1 MADRHTRT
9 NPQQSDKAARQ
20 SKPKPAAPASAVESA
35 AVQRA
40 LDDPLAASPEAMLV
54 AQKVTGNR
62 AVSRL
67 IQTKLTVGPAG
78 DQYEQ
83 EADRVAGQ
91 VMAMPVQTQP
101 AVQRAPE
108 EEEELQMKPLAA
120 SITPLVQRVAIE
132 EEELQTKPIVQRAPE
147 EEEELQM
154 KPLVQRATI
163 EEEEVQTKPIVQRAP
178 EEEEELQMKPL
189 VQRAAIEE
197 EEVQTK
203 PIVQRAPEAEEELQM
218 KPLVQRAAIEEDE
231 LQTKPDIQRA
241 SGGAGFEVSG
251 DFEQQLATTR
261 GGGSPLPATVRNF
274 MEPRF
279 GADFSGVR
287 IHTGSQSAQLNRS
300 VSAQAFTLGQ
310 DIYLGEGKDD
320 VESSA
325 GKSLLAH
332 ELTHVVQQTGAVRRK
347 PVSPGIHAVPHGQVQ
362 RLITVEAFKA
372 QTYEGIFSGRGKTLK
387 AIEALI
393 AEYHSIRNPYGGELD
408 RAIAIVSQI
417 RELTRMWIDEHTGDS
432 ARTKRMAGMERFL
445 QQLEKHDIPPLEEAQ
460 KMKTG
465 QREQLPERVNS
476 PNEKVQKL
484 RARYEGNA
492 DSVFSKAAWMID
504 LAVPNKGES
513 SELEMEVQ
521 FPVDPSGVG
530 FIGGRLK
537 FEAERDEMVKVGC
550 EATLTGGG
558 KLPGGVELK
567 GELGGYFESSAKD
580 AATALKLVSY
590 ALYRRFVES
599 SWIPREV
606 SSFIW
611 GGTSSFAGYKRAER
625 WASKVEQE
633 AFGGNDETTKN
644 TYVETGML
652 AGVGAEAKV
661 GVGNTQLGVGGGIK
675 YTTGTR
681 YTKASVESK
690 KQQFLTQKGQFTSG
704 KSALEQTYTPALRGA
719 QAKFG
724 KSMHVLEFSG
734 EVDAGLLKGEASFK
748 LNWAA
753 PDTGSIDTA
762 WYQREAQFD
771 GLEGEVAGTLSM
783 PLGTGMAVT
792 PLVQAFVGNAVTLIR
807 SQLEKDKNTAKL
819 VGNLANFTSDIGGA
833 MSSLLGNKM
842 FEAKFGVEDSA
853 PGLSGSADYSLRVA
867 IGYSPSDGV
876 EITIAV
882 ESSQEISLDLE
893 VFKGKQKKTR
903 RVFGIKYKGGW
914 TLI

>member
-1 MADRHTRT
+1 MADQHTRT
-9 NPQQSDKAARQ
+9 TSKQSDKAERQ
-20 SKPKPAAPASAVESA
+20 PKPKPVVSAVDSA

-40 LDDPLAASPEAMLV
+40 LVDPLTASPEALLA
-54 AQKVTGNR
+54 AQKLTGNR
-62 AVSRL
+62 AASRL

-83 EADRVAGQ
+83 EADRVAEQ
-91 VMAMPVQTQP
+91 VMAMPAPAQTQAAVQRAP
-101 AVQRAPE
+101 EDEEELQMKPLAAPLADSITPLVQRAPE
-108 EEEELQMKPLAA
+108 EEEELQLKPL
-120 SITPLVQRVAIE
+120 LQRAAIE

-147 EEEELQM
+147 EEEELQL
-154 KPLVQRATI
+154 KPLLQRAAI
-163 EEEEVQTKPIVQRAP
+163 EEEELQTKPIVQRAP
-178 EEEEELQMKPL
+178 EEEELQAKP
-189 VQRAAIEE
+189 E
-197 EEVQTK
+197 
-203 PIVQRAPEAEEELQM
+203 
-218 KPLVQRAAIEEDE
+218 
-231 LQTKPDIQRA
+231 IQRA
-241 SGGAGFEVSG
+241 STGAGFEVSG
-251 DFEQQLATTR
+251 KFEQQLAASR
-261 GGGSPLPATVRNF
+261 GEGRPLPATVRNF

-279 GADFSGVR
+279 GSDFSGVR
-287 IHTGSQSAQLNRS
+287 LHTGSQAAQLNRS
-300 VSAQAFTLGQ
+300 ISAQAFTLGR

-347 PVSPGIHAVPHGQVQ
+347 PVSPRIQAAPRGQVQ

-372 QTYEGIFSGRGKTLK
+372 QTYEGVFSGRGKTLK

-445 QQLEKHDIPPLEEAQ
+445 QQLEQHDIPPLEEAQ

-465 QREQLPERVNS
+465 QQEQLPDRVS
-476 PNEKVQKL
+476 GPNEQVQKL

-492 DSVFSKAAWMID
+492 DSVFSKAAWTID
-504 LAVPNKGES
+504 MAVPNKGES
-513 SELEMEVQ
+513 SELELEVQ

-537 FEAERDEMVKVGC
+537 FEAERDDMVKVGC
-550 EATLTGGG
+550 EAALTGGG

-580 AATALKLVSY
+580 AATALKLISY

-599 SWIPREV
+599 SWIPREI

-611 GGTSSFAGYKRAER
+611 GGTSSFVGYKRAER
-625 WASKVEQE
+625 WASKVEQQ
-633 AFGGNDETTKN
+633 AFGGSDETTKS

-661 GVGNTQLGVGGGIK
+661 GVGGTQLGVGGGIK

-681 YTKASVESK
+681 YTKASVESR
-690 KQQFLTQKGQFTSG
+690 KQQFLTKKGQFTSG

-771 GLEGEVAGTLSM
+771 GLEGEIVGTLSM
-783 PLGTGMAVT
+783 PLGTGMAIT

-807 SQLEKDKNTAKL
+807 SRLESDRNTAKL
-819 VGNLANFTSDIGGA
+819 AGNVANFVSDTGGA
-833 MSSLLGNKM
+833 MSSLLGNQM

-853 PGLSGSADYSLRVA
+853 PGLGGSADYSLRVT

-903 RVFGIKYKGGW
+903 RVFGVKYKGGW
-914 TLI
+914 KFI

>member
-1 MADRHTRT
+1 MAL
-9 NPQQSDKAARQ
+9 
-20 SKPKPAAPASAVESA
+20 
-35 AVQRA
+35 QRA
-40 LDDPLAASPEAMLV
+40 LDDPLTASPEAMLA
-54 AQKVTGNR
+54 AQKFIGNR

-83 EADRVAGQ
+83 EADQVAEQ
-91 VMAMPVQTQP
+91 VLAMPALIAAAPQS

-120 SITPLVQRVAIE
+120 SIAPLVQRTAAPEEEEELQTKPMVQRAAIE
-132 EEELQTKPIVQRAPE
+132 EEELQTKSLVQRAPEEEEDLQTKPMVQRAAIEEEELQTKSLLQRAAIEEEEIQTKSLMQRAAVEEEEIQTKSLMQRAPEEEEEIQTKPIVQRAPE
-147 EEEELQM
+147 EEE
-154 KPLVQRATI
+154 I
-163 EEEEVQTKPIVQRAP
+163 QTKP
-178 EEEEELQMKPL
+178 E
-189 VQRAAIEE
+189 
-197 EEVQTK
+197 
-203 PIVQRAPEAEEELQM
+203 
-218 KPLVQRAAIEEDE
+218 
-231 LQTKPDIQRA
+231 IQRA
-241 SGGAGFEVSG
+241 SGGAGFEVGG
-251 DFEQQLATTR
+251 DFERQLAASR
-261 GGGSPLPATVRNF
+261 GGGRPLPATVRNF

-279 GADFSGVR
+279 GADFGGVR
-287 IHTGSQSAQLNRS
+287 LHTGSQAAQLNRS

-320 VESSA
+320 VTSSA

-332 ELTHVVQQTGAVRRK
+332 ELTHVIQQTGSVRRK
-347 PVSPGIHAVPHGQVQ
+347 PAAARIHAAPPTQVQ
-362 RLITVEAFKA
+362 RLITVEAFKT
-372 QTYEGIFSGRGKTLK
+372 QTYEGIFAGRGKSLK
-387 AIEALI
+387 AIESLI
-393 AEYHSIRNPYGGELD
+393 AEYHTLRNPYSSDLD
-408 RAIAIVSQI
+408 RALAIVSQI
-417 RELTRMWIDEHTGDS
+417 RELTRMWIDEHTGDT
-432 ARTKRMAGMERFL
+432 ARTKRMGGMERFL
-445 QQLEKHDIPPLEEAQ
+445 QGLEKYDIPPLEEAQ
-460 KMKTG
+460 KLKSG
-465 QREQLPERVNS
+465 KQEQLPDRVSN

-504 LAVPNKGES
+504 MAVPHKGES

-537 FEAERDEMVKVGC
+537 FEAERDEMVKIGC

-625 WASKVEQE
+625 WASKVEQQ
-633 AFGGNDETTKN
+633 AFGGVDETTKN

-652 AGVGAEAKV
+652 AGVGATAEV
-661 GVGNTQLGVGGGIK
+661 GVGSTKLGVSGGIK

-681 YTKASVESK
+681 YTKESIESK

-704 KSALEQTYTPALRGA
+704 KSVLEQTYTPAMRGA

-762 WYQREAQFD
+762 WYTREAKFD
-771 GLEGEVAGTLSM
+771 GLEGEVVGTLSM
-783 PLGTGMAVT
+783 PLGTGMAIT

-807 SQLEKDKNTAKL
+807 SRLESDKNTARL
-819 VGNLANFTSDIGGA
+819 AGNVANFASDTGGA
-833 MSSLLGNKM
+833 MSALLGNGK
-842 FEAKFGVEDSA
+842 FEAKFGAEDST
-853 PGLSGSADYSLRVA
+853 PGVSGSADYNLRVT

-882 ESSQEISLDLE
+882 ESAQEIALNLE

-903 RVFGIKYKGGW
+903 RIFGVKYKGGW
-914 TLI
+914 KFI